1 MIMILAPSIR
11 PTFGGLLVDIVGW
24 RMIFITILPI
34 PVISFLIGFSA
45 FKKLNT
51 QNNFDFFAFVLLTI
65 ALTLLLI
72 FISKIEAQIFDY
84 KHLLRG

>member
-34 PVISFLIGFSA
+34 PVISFLMGFSA
-45 FKKLNT
+45 FKKM
-51 QNNFDFFAFVLLTI
+51 
-65 ALTLLLI
+65 
-72 FISKIEAQIFDY
+72 K
-84 KHLLRG
+84 K